1 MKIVLLKQFY
11 SLADMSEISGI
22 NSNTLSTKV
31 RILEIEP
38 DLRISG
44 SLMFSTES
52 KNKILDYY
60 QFEKTFSEIYYRQ
73 RNNKKE
79 HFEIFESSLNSE

>member
-11 SLADMSEISGI
+11 SYADMSEISGI
-22 NSNTLSTKV
+22 NSNNLSAKANV
-31 RILEIEP
+31 LEIKP
-38 DLRISG
+38 DLKISG
-44 SLMFSTES
+44 ISMFSTES

-73 RNNKKE
+73 RSNKKE

>member
-11 SLADMSEISGI
+11 SFSDMSEISGI
-22 NSNTLSTKV
+22 NINTLYMKA

-38 DLRISG
+38 DLKISG
-44 SLMFSTES
+44 SSMFSTES